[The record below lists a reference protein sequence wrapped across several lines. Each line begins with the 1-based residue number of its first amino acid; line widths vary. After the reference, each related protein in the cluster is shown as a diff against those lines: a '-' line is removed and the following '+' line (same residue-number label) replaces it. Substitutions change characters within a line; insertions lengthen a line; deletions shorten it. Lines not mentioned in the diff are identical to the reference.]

1 MRAINFPGSH
11 LGESDERLGASMA
24 GIAETKRTP
33 VPPTATDFEPDFW
46 FRDHELEIPT
56 GVADWRIQFF
66 GSKGPDRSLS
76 GVALSGGLGHWSDD
90 GSPETRRSR

>member
-1 MRAINFPGSH
+1 MRAINFPASH
-11 LGESDERLGASMA
+11 LGESDERLGASMV

-56 GVADWRIQFF
+56 GSRGLEDTVLQFERTRQKLV
-66 GSKGPDRSLS
+66 GSG
-76 GVALSGGLGHWSDD
+76 ALGWPWTLV
-90 GSPETRRSR
+90 